1 WVRKRRIVTPAFH
14 RGFDC
19 EVFGDCAK
27 KLLDAVEAEAVV
39 NAGKLFGRLTL
50 DVFGKA
56 LSSID
61 FDAIHNPENAKV
73 EQYYRVLWNMF
84 HPLYN
89 LFPML
94 ESLGVRSKVRQ
105 ATYAIIDSFIEIVK
119 KRREEIMAARA
130 ALLEKGI
137 SEFDADGEGYGHNE
151 KLDLMQ
157 MILDSSAEYVKE
169 DEANHKGYSHEEIR
183 NELWGFNLAAIDTT
197 AKALTSC
204 TYLLAIHPEIQE
216 KVRDEV
222 LQVLGDE
229 PHDVYPTV
237 GELKNMPFLEA
248 VLKETLRLY
257 SPVYKLIT
265 RRTTEDVPLP
275 DDGIII
281 PRNTKIGFH
290 FHGIHMLN
298 EVWPEATSYKPERWL
313 DRKEVAGEFMP
324 FGHGARR
331 CPGEPMSMLE
341 QKVTMAMMLR
351 RFTWELPA
359 D

>member
-1 WVRKRRIVTPAFH
+1 MEQIAKDFRRGTFTRTVPVKGHPEKTTTE
-14 RGFDC
+14 
-19 EVFGDCAK
+19 EVPVK
-27 KLLDAVEAEAVV
+27 VV

-119 KRREEIMAARA
+119 KRREEIMAA
-130 ALLEKGI
+130 
-137 SEFDADGEGYGHNE
+137 
-151 KLDLMQ
+151 Q
-157 MILDSSAEYVKE
+157 YVKE

-359 D
+359 DHQGAGMTRIGLVTVADQRVMFKPRHLD